1 MKTIRAKILSSIIL
15 ITTVSLLITGGAASV
30 MNYQSTVSTLQQTLQ
45 EARVIAAHPGEAAA
59 GESRSDCRQPG
70 FC

>member
-30 MNYQSTVSTLQQTLQ
+30 MNYQSTVSTLQ
-45 EARVIAAHPGEAAA
+45 P
-59 GESRSDCRQPG
+59 
-70 FC
+70 

>member
-30 MNYQSTVSTLQQTLQ
+30 MNYQSTVSTLQKTLQ
-45 EARVIAAHPGEAAA
+45 EAVVIAANQVSAEMKAQMMGRH
-59 GESRSDCRQPG
+59 
-70 FC
+70 